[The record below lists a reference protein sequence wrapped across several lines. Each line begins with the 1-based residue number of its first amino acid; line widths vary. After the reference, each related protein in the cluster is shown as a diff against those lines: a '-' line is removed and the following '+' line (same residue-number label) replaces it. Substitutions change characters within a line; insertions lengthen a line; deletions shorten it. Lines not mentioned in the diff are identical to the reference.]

1 MSHFIQSDQFCVNTG
16 NTHVPDALVVTYSI
30 SYDAMSKL
38 LIGVTKA
45 IQLQSGI
52 TRNICLNKIPSV
64 TLLDNLSTKLT
75 KASISAG
82 TNNYCTV
89 NASSTEPSP
98 APKNNENKKTAT
110 SKVHRKRYKRILTA
124 EEKEENENWLK
135 TTVTCSD
142 IDSFGSIWQSTR
154 APALQPLRN
163 TSKIQKKKTIVEKP
177 KEQLLRN
184 TSVIQKKESTVRKP
198 KEVSFKS
205 YPTSKSQTNLSSWS
219 NSFGSLADRLE
230 QKKLLYDAT
239 EDGSFADDKK
249 DENEGRSHIRLS
261 PKGRLHEPHWYAGR
275 IKHLGKEGKIL
286 EAIDTL
292 EDTMLKK
299 HRVMPNAYVFNQ
311 LLGILGKTGYTKK
324 AFSLFNKMKKM
335 GIQPTGHTY
344 TCLFNCCSNSPWL
357 SDGLQR
363 TRKLHDLILEKEV
376 PLHPITHKAMIKSYS
391 VCGDIPTAF
400 KVADSFCET
409 HPPDTEL
416 FSFLLMGC
424 VSDKMAG
431 LRHALQVWKQL
442 GSLKI
447 KPDLPLYNLLI
458 RTIRDSGFGTTSNVV
473 NFPDY
478 TAPPIHN
485 KSTSVD
491 KDKINEDCEIPVSSV
506 NHSKADQMVQPISN
520 LIEKEPN
527 YFDQSELAKSLDLTY
542 PDNRLALIGGPF
554 SILKDM
560 EKNKIKPNIL
570 TFTQIIDCLP
580 LNNNAE
586 VEILDYM
593 KSLGVRPDI
602 DFYNMIIRR
611 RNRSLRYRDARD
623 VLRKIGEDNL
633 HPNQRTFGCL
643 AMGCI
648 KLSEAKELLRNIDE
662 LGMEPNIEIFGLLM
676 YKSNMDF
683 KYKLELLEMMPKWG
697 LKPNTAFIQHI
708 ENHIASARKKI
719 LGMEQKNA
727 VESYFNTN
735 YFKESFK
742 NFMQFYPKWLKSVG
756 FDKPEH
762 PWEEFRHPKET
773 EVQNSES

>member
-1 MSHFIQSDQFCVNTG
+1 MSN
-16 NTHVPDALVVTYSI
+16 
-30 SYDAMSKL
+30 L
-38 LIGVTKA
+38 LIGVIKA

-64 TLLDNLSTKLT
+64 TVLDNLSTKLT

-89 NASSTEPSP
+89 TASSAELSP
-98 APKNNENKKTAT
+98 APENEENKKTAK

-124 EEKEENENWLK
+124 KEKEENKNWFK
-135 TTVTCSD
+135 TTVSCSD
-142 IDSFGSIWQSTR
+142 TNLFGNIWQSTR
-154 APALQPLRN
+154 KSALQPLRN

-184 TSVIQKKESTVRKP
+184 TSVIQEKKSTVRKP
-198 KEVSFKS
+198 KEVSFKK
-205 YPTSKSQTNLSSWS
+205 YPTLKSESSWS
-219 NSFGSLADRLE
+219 DSFGSLAEPLE
-230 QKKLLYDAT
+230 RRKLLYDET
-239 EDGSFADDKK
+239 EDDSFVDDKR
-249 DENEGRSHIRLS
+249 DENEGRNHIRLS
-261 PKGRLHEPHWYAGR
+261 PKGRLHEPYWYAGR
-275 IKHLGKEGKIL
+275 IKQLGKEGKIL

-292 EDTMLKK
+292 EDMMLKK

-363 TRKLHDLILEKEV
+363 TRKLHELILEKEV
-376 PLHPITHKAMIKSYS
+376 PLHPITYKAMIKSYS

-400 KVADSFCET
+400 KVADSFCEI
-409 HPPDTEL
+409 HPPDAEL

-424 VSDKMAG
+424 VSDKKAG

-458 RTIRDSGFGTTSNVV
+458 RTVRDSGFGTTSNVM
-473 NFPDY
+473 NFPER
-478 TAPPIHN
+478 TAPSNHN

-491 KDKINEDCEIPVSSV
+491 EDKINEDCEIPVSSV
-506 NHSKADQMVQPISN
+506 NHSKADQIVQPISN

-527 YFDQSELAKSLDLTY
+527 YFDQSESGKSLDLTY

-586 VEILDYM
+586 VEILAYM
-593 KSLGVRPDI
+593 KSLGVQPDI
-602 DFYNMIIRR
+602 DLYNMIIRR
-611 RNRSLRYRDARD
+611 RNRSLRYQDARD
-623 VLRKIGEDNL
+623 VLHKIGEDNL

-648 KLSEAKELLRNIDE
+648 KLSEAKELLRNIDVCCDKKGILVFTSVKQSAE
-662 LGMEPNIEIFGLLM
+662 TCSADTYMHVCM
-676 YKSNMDF
+676 Y
-683 KYKLELLEMMPKWG
+683 
-697 LKPNTAFIQHI
+697 
-708 ENHIASARKKI
+708 AR
-719 LGMEQKNA
+719 
-727 VESYFNTN
+727 T
-735 YFKESFK
+735 
-742 NFMQFYPKWLKSVG
+742 
-756 FDKPEH
+756 
-762 PWEEFRHPKET
+762 
-773 EVQNSES
+773 